1 MDRKRR
7 RVLMFRWVAAVFSF
21 LLLATLAGLFLFNR
35 SEPQTEA
42 PVVKQ
47 SAPAGVQPGA
57 SAEQP
62 AKSVNGESVSPEKA
76 GTDYAGQGKPEV
88 NSAGQPRSVSSGQP
102 VQPKQ
107 VAIPEQDKSED
118 VAALTPVKR
127 ELLLPAPFGVRPY
140 ALPGF
145 NIPVKPAVAELP
157 APAPFH
163 ARFGRLNLGFGLM
176 QNLSGMAYTVNPEF
190 SQYVHKNYLERMRSG
205 ESSLGAVQAGFMVSY
220 RLTGRGPLSV
230 FSGLNYM
237 QRNTRQQFNFSDEV
251 PVTLMPG
258 KQPDKFGNYPI
269 IGYLSPSGTISYSG
283 FTRMTMF
290 EIPVGLMYDHQF
302 GRSRWSM
309 IPMISANLGFI
320 TAESGNTLDYQLLTL
335 VSRNPDWFRR
345 TVINGSAGL
354 GVYRELMPGLKLGAT
369 LNAAYTATPVYVPG
383 ATVRPRAWATGFGT
397 QIIWR
402 ID

>member
-1 MDRKRR
+1 M
-7 RVLMFRWVAAVFSF
+7 
-21 LLLATLAGLFLFNR
+21 
-35 SEPQTEA
+35 P
-42 PVVKQ
+42 
-47 SAPAGVQPGA
+47 GVDVPRIL
-57 SAEQP
+57 SHAE
-62 AKSVNGESVSPEKA
+62 V
-76 GTDYAGQGKPEV
+76 
-88 NSAGQPRSVSSGQP
+88 
-102 VQPKQ
+102 
-107 VAIPEQDKSED
+107 
-118 VAALTPVKR
+118 
-127 ELLLPAPFGVRPY
+127 
-140 ALPGF
+140 
-145 NIPVKPAVAELP
+145 P

-163 ARFGRLNLGFGLM
+163 ARFGRLSLGFGLM
-176 QNLSGMAYTVNPEF
+176 QNLSGMSYTVNPEF

-205 ESSLGAVQAGFMVSY
+205 ESSLGAVQAGFLVSY
-220 RLTGRGPLSV
+220 RLTRRGPLSV
-230 FSGLNYM
+230 FGGLNYM

-258 KQPDKFGNYPI
+258 RQPDKFGNYPI
-269 IGYLSPSGTISYSG
+269 IGYFSPSGTTAYSG

-290 EIPVGLMYDHQF
+290 EIPVGLMYDHKF

-320 TAESGNTLDYQLLTL
+320 ASESGNTLDYQLLTL

-345 TVINGSAGL
+345 TVVNGSAGL
-354 GVYRELMPGLKLGAT
+354 GVYRELMPGLRLGAT